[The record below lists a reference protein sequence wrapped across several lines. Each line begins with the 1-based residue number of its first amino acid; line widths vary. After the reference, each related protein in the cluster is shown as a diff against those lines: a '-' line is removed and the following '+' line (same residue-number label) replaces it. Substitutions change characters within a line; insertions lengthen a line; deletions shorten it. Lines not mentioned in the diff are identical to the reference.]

1 MPASVELFK
10 KYPNKW
16 FVETGS
22 YKGGGIQCALDAGFQ
37 NIRSVELSINLFRYC
52 NNRFKDFISHQPS
65 IFLTYRDNVGMEPS
79 LCLYRGM
86 SSNKLRDM
94 IDGIKEPITFWLDA
108 HYSEGC
114 TTKGDEMSPILKELA
129 IIAEHPV
136 KTHTILIDD
145 VRQFGTEHFGFIREN
160 QIVEAI
166 RKINPDYKLTYD
178 TGDKKFPQDVL
189 VARV

>member
-1 MPASVELFK
+1 MPASTALFK

-22 YKGGGIQCALDAGFQ
+22 YKGDGIQHAIDAGFQ
-37 NIRSVELSINLFRYC
+37 SIASVELSFNLHKMC
-52 NNRFKDFISHQPS
+52 VKRFTGLHIMGQLLLFCGESERLLKS
-65 IFLTYRDNVGMEPS
+65 
-79 LCLYRGM
+79 
-86 SSNKLRDM
+86 M
-94 IDGIKEPITFWLDA
+94 IPCFQAPITFWLDA

-114 TTKGDEMSPILKELA
+114 TTKGDEMTPILKELA

-145 VRQFGTEHFGFIREN
+145 VRQFGTKHFGFVRDN

-166 RKINPDYKLTYD
+166 RLINPDYKFTYD
-178 TGDKKFPQDVL
+178 TGDRKFPHDVL

>member
-1 MPASVELFK
+1 MPASTELFK

-22 YKGGGIQCALDAGFQ
+22 YKGDGIQYALDAGFQ
-37 NIRSVELSINLFRYC
+37 NIRSVELSIDLWVNC
-52 NNRFKDFISHQPS
+52 NNRLGDYKG
-65 IFLTYRDNVGMEPS
+65 NKS
-79 LCLYRGM
+79 LCLYQGKSIDKLRGM
-86 SSNKLRDM
+86 
-94 IDGIKEPITFWLDA
+94 IITIEQPITFWLDA

-114 TTKGDEMSPILKELA
+114 TAKGDEMSPILKELA

-145 VRQFGTEHFGFIREN
+145 VRQFGTKHFGMIQEWE
-160 QIVEAI
+160 IVQAL
-166 RKINPDYKLTYD
+166 RKINPDYTLTYD
-178 TGDKKFPQDVL
+178 TGDKNFHNDVL